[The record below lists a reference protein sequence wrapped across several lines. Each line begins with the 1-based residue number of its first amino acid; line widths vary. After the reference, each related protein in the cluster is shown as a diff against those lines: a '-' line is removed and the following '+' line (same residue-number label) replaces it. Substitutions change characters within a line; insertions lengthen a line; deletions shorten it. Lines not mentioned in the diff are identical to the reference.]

1 MEAQAAT
8 KCADG
13 LMRILKDLE
22 AEGLGGEDDE

>member
-13 LMRILKDLE
+13 LMQILKDLE
-22 AEGLGGEDDE
+22 AEGLGGEGD